1 MITIQITE
9 KDLLDMLITRLKYW
23 EDNEDILDLYTNYLT
38 DLIYTGYFNDTELDI
53 NSYIDNLYINYSV
66 VVNKKDLIEY
76 SNMELVDSNPEK
88 DLYLLVY

>member
-9 KDLLDMLITRLKYW
+9 EDLLDMLITRLKYW
-23 EDNEDILDLYTNYLT
+23 QDNEDILDLYTNYLE
-38 DLIYTGYFNDTELDI
+38 DLIYTSCFDDTELDI

-66 VVNKKDLIEY
+66 VVNKKDLVEY
-76 SNMELVDSNPEK
+76 SNTELVASNPEK